1 MIRKIGRYEKVFFPE
16 LNLKIDSKIDTGAY
30 SISLHVDGIYEKDNK
45 LVFWIENENNMFSY
59 DEFKMINVK
68 SSFGK
73 TQKRYSIKMIM
84 TLGLDSFEVIV
95 SLSDRKDMKF
105 PCLIG
110 RRFLNKN
117 RFLVD
122 VRKKNL
128 HD

>member
-1 MIRKIGRYEKVFFPE
+1 MVKKIGRYEKVFFPE

-30 SISLHVDGIYEKDNK
+30 SISLHVDGIYEKNNK
-45 LVFWIENENNMFSY
+45 LVFWLENENNIFTY
-59 DEFKMINVK
+59 DEFKIINVK
-68 SSFGK
+68 SSFGR
-73 TQKRYSIKMIM
+73 TQKRYSIKMTM
-84 TLGLDSFEVIV
+84 TLGINTFEVIV

-117 RFLVD
+117 HFLVD